1 MPHLDRGDGCRLYYE
16 QHGRSGPAL
25 VLAHGRGGCAASWWR
40 NVPAFRADHRVIA
53 FDHRGFAR
61 STAPDGPHLD
71 RFADDLQA
79 LLDHLEID
87 RAVLV
92 GQSMG
97 GRTMLGFAVR
107 HPARVRGLVLSATP
121 GGLLIPEVIETQAA
135 RQAIPRG
142 IEAPTAALA
151 PAFRDA
157 EPALTFLYEQLR
169 AMSPAPG
176 PQFAASL
183 AALDGGVDL
192 AQLSGWAVPTLVL
205 SGVHDVLYP
214 PAVLDAV
221 AAAIPGARLH
231 RFETSGHSPY
241 WEVPEAFNAVL
252 RSFVEGL
259 PA

>member
-16 QHGRSGPAL
+16 RHGTAGPAL
-25 VLAHGRGGCAASWWR
+25 VLAHGRGGNAASWWR
-40 NVPAFRADHRVIA
+40 NVPAFRGDHRVVT

-61 STAPDGPHLD
+61 STAPDGAHLD
-71 RFADDLQA
+71 RFADDLAA

-97 GRTMLGFAVR
+97 GRTVLSFAVQQ
-107 HPARVRGLVLSATP
+107 PSRVRGLVLSSTA
-121 GGLLIPEVIETQAA
+121 GGLLIPEVVATQAA

-151 PAFRDA
+151 PAFREA

-169 AMSPAPG
+169 AMSPPQG
-176 PQFAASL
+176 PRFAASL
-183 AALDGGVDL
+183 AALDGGVEPEQL
-192 AQLSGWAVPTLVL
+192 ADWTVPTLVL
-205 SGVHDVLYP
+205 SCEDDVLYP

-221 AAAIPGARLH
+221 AGVIPGARIE
-231 RFETSGHSPY
+231 RIAGSGHSPY
-241 WEVPEAFNAVL
+241 WEVPEIFNARL
-252 RSFVEGL
+252 RAFIETL